1 MFQRVGKAPDAYP
14 QERTKRWL
22 SWLGRAMR
30 QHSLTVF
37 LLEDLQP
44 SWLPSVRQRWVYAF
58 SSRVSIALS
67 WMILWWILSLAL
79 QPVLRQAMLPAEM
92 AITVLAGAVAG
103 IIAGAIVGVLL
114 AVIVVIQQWPQLIM
128 KNSTFMLGVIL
139 LPAVCVL
146 AAIIVALLFAFVA
159 ALFSLFSPIDLPGRA
174 RPGQGVVLS
183 AQNALLA
190 GVAVAVSWGIPIAI
204 INGLQ
209 GDANYLRDAAM
220 AASAWGLAA
229 AVWYGGLDVIEHITL
244 RFLLRR
250 HGYVPKN
257 YVGFLDY
264 ATRLIFLQ
272 KVGSG
277 YIFVHRQLLDY
288 FFELPAPET
297 KPGIEFLEAGISER
311 HREEEKRGVEQQPE
325 SEIACAPSPVD
336 AERAAEAEQR
346 AKDQREGFS
355 KLRRRLVLAAGAV
368 VAAWTVG
375 VLILLALWFFWED
388 QANRCFNAKDY
399 GKAREWYQKGA
410 DAGNALAMNNLG
422 WLHQNGRA
430 SPKITARPTSGT
442 KSPPMQATRPPCSTW
457 AGCIRTAGVSPKI
470 TTRPASGTRRPP
482 MQATRPP

>member
-1 MFQRVGKAPDAYP
+1 MAELARACDAPAFADGVSSGRSAAELVAECKTALGICFFITSLHRVELDD
-14 QERTKRWL
+14 
-22 SWLGRAMR
+22 
-30 QHSLTVF
+30 SLVDSF
-37 LLEDLQP
+37 
-44 SWLPSVRQRWVYAF
+44 
-58 SSRVSIALS
+58 
-67 WMILWWILSLAL
+67 
-79 QPVLRQAMLPAEM
+79 
-92 AITVLAGAVAG
+92 AGAATGFAPGHASRRNGYYGVG
-103 IIAGAIVGVLL
+103 WRGGRDIAGAIVGVLL

-264 ATRLIFLQ
+264 ATRPIFLQ

-355 KLRRRLVLAAGAV
+355 KLRRRLVLAVGAV

-388 QANRCFNAKDY
+388 QANRYFNAKDY

-410 DAGNALAMNNLG
+410 DAGNALAMFNLG
-422 WLHQNGRA
+422 WLHQNGRGVA
-430 SPKITARPTSGT
+430 QDYGKACEWYQ
-442 KSPPMQATRPPCSTW
+442 KAAD
-457 AGCIRTAGVSPKI
+457 AGNA
-470 TTRPASGTRRPP
+470 PAMLNLGWLY
-482 MQATRPP
+482 QNGLAVG